1 MAAFLGVFAALV
13 VITAIACMIAERP
26 MGTHSVLKDEAPSK
40 PPRA

>member
-1 MAAFLGVFAALV
+1 MAAFLGIFAALV
-13 VITAIACMIAERP
+13 VITAAGCMIAERT